1 MCIFTYVKK
10 LVLLIGFI
18 IFSFACQAQVNGD
31 SVFVFNAT
39 YTPLDGIEMQV
50 APGNKAVR
58 GIRVYDL
65 IGNEVARQE
74 LNGKQTVYFYTIDTS
89 RLPGGLYF
97 CAVYSDKGILET
109 RKIFVTK

>member
-1 MCIFTYVKK
+1 MKK
-10 LVLLIGFI
+10 LLLFFAFI
-18 IFSFACQAQVNGD
+18 IFAFAAQAQVTSD
-31 SVFVFNAT
+31 TAFVFHAT
-39 YTPLDGIEMQV
+39 YSPLDGIEMQV

-74 LNGKQTVYFYTIDTS
+74 LSGKQAIYFYTIDTS